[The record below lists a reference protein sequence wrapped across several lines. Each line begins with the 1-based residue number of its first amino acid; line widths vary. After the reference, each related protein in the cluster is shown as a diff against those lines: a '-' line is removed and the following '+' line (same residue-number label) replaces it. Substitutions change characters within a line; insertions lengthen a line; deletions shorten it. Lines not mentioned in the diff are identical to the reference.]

1 MTADFVGDSEPLVV
15 QRWRR
20 YGHDRAYVKRGEA
33 DLGYRDL
40 KTGAVVC
47 PSPHDVELVTG
58 ATTSMWERARK
69 TAYVP
74 RHGSSDDVGASPA
87 DMPSPDSD
95 ETVPAKSVASNETTV
110 RGPALMPDRD
120 LALNRPG
127 QAAREQALELRAAA
141 PVRTIVARLT
151 GAKTDERAYRIG
163 ADGEEEVA
171 RQLARLGPQWHVL
184 HAVPVGDRNSDID
197 HVAIGPSGV
206 FTINTKN
213 HPQANVWVCGDTFK
227 VNGSNQHYIRNSR
240 HEAQRAARLL
250 SAAAGFDVEVR
261 GVIAVMGAHRGFIV
275 KEQPRDGVVRVVTRR
290 EVVKNLSHLQPVLG
304 GPSIARIFDV
314 ARHLSTWQ
322 PTRVRRDEFP
332 ISL

>member
-1 MTADFVGDSEPLVV
+1 MTADFVGESEPVV
-15 QRWRR
+15 IQRWRR
-20 YGHDRAYVKRGEA
+20 YGHDRVYVKRGEA

-47 PSPHDVELVTG
+47 SSPSNADLVTA
-58 ATTSMWERARK
+58 ATTPMWEQARK

-74 RHGSSDDVGASPA
+74 RHGSSDDARVSATDVA
-87 DMPSPDSD
+87 PSDSD
-95 ETVPAKSVASNETTV
+95 EAVTVDLVDGTEPKE
-110 RGPALMPDRD
+110 RGAALMPDRD

-141 PVRTIVARLT
+141 PIRTIVARLV
-151 GAKTDERAYRIG
+151 GAKTDERAWRIG

-171 RQLARLGPQWHVL
+171 RQLARLGPQWRVL
-184 HAVPVGDRNSDID
+184 HAVPIGDRNSGID
-197 HVAIGPSGV
+197 HVVMGPAGV

-213 HPQANVWVCGDTFK
+213 HPQANVWVRGDTFK
-227 VNGSNQHYIRNSR
+227 VNGNSQHYIRNSR

-261 GVIAVMGAHRGFIV
+261 GVVAVMGAHRGFTV
-275 KEQPRDGVVRVVTRR
+275 KEQPRDGAVHVVTRR
-290 EVVKNLSHLQPVLG
+290 AVANDLGRLEPVLG
-304 GPSIARIFDV
+304 EPSIDRIYDV

-332 ISL
+332 IGG